1 MGNNKSKKKETRN
14 RAVKK
19 IIDISLALIIA
30 GGAFYAIRTVTSD
43 FSDINR
49 ISEKDDN
56 AVVTSETEKPDENAI
71 IYVTEVMDN
80 ETMNS
85 GSLTVVNGQTEY
97 KGKGDNLVSV
107 YDVLQADGTDSY
119 MVMDADVKLKRDAA
133 TALNDMVKAFAAETG
148 KKDIIVDGGY
158 RSVEYQQELYDAAD
172 DKSSAAKPGF
182 SDYHTGY
189 SIDLGISSEDGTM
202 EDFTGS
208 GDYIWFK
215 ENCSKYGFV
224 IRFPEGKKDLTGYDY
239 RPWHF
244 RYVGVP
250 HAYYMQTN
258 NLCLEEYVEKLKNFE
273 YTQTH
278 LVFKGDDGNDYEVYY
293 YPLDVSGSQTIV
305 AVPNSEYKISGNNKD
320 GFIISFKMN
329 NQPAV
334 TESSITEISDSST
347 KETQQS
353 ETKTTETQT
362 SKKSEE

>member
-1 MGNNKSKKKETRN
+1 MGNNKKKETRS
-14 RAVKK
+14 RVIKK

-30 GGAFYAIRTVTSD
+30 GGAVYAVRTVTND

-49 ISEKDDN
+49 TAEKDDS
-56 AVVTSETEKPDENAI
+56 AVVTSETVKPDENAI

-80 ETMNS
+80 EIMNS
-85 GSLTVVNGQTEY
+85 GSLIVVNGQTEY

-158 RSVEYQQELYDAAD
+158 RSVDYQQELYDAAE
-172 DKSSAAKPGF
+172 DKSAAAKPGF
-182 SDYHTGY
+182 SDYHTGF
-189 SIDLGISSEDGTM
+189 SIDLGISAEDGTM

-208 GDYIWFK
+208 GDYSWFK

-224 IRFPEGKKDLTGYDY
+224 VRFPEGKKDVTGYDY

-258 NLCLEEYVEKLKNFE
+258 NLCLEEYVDKLKNFE

-278 LVFKGDDGNDYEVYY
+278 LVFKNDAGNEYEVYY
-293 YPLDVSGSQTIV
+293 YPVDPSGSQTIV
-305 AVPNSEYKISGNNKD
+305 AVPNSEYQVSGNNKD
-320 GFIISFKMN
+320 GFIVSFKMN
-329 NQPAV
+329 KQPAA
-334 TESSITEISDSST
+334 TENTEVSDSLTDEKSEAET
-347 KETQQS
+347 KSS
-353 ETKTTETQT
+353 ETETTPT
-362 SKKSEE
+362 SKLAEE